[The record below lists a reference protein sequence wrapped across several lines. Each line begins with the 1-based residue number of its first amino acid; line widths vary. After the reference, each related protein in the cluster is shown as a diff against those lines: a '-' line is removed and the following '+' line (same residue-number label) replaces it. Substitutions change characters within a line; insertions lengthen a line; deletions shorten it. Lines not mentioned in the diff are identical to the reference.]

1 MGVKGTTPAIC
12 SLLGCSTAPDAERTL
27 GQTRPARKKNTG
39 TSRTAPQ
46 QCLTQCARVAEHVLG
61 SALTVR
67 WASTAVAADETRR
80 GRPMDAAAPP
90 VAQLLRQEAA
100 AWESLLQLHTALSAT
115 QKQALAPP
123 SEPEGGG
130 HASPHSRAYLSSL
143 THLAACGDALVA
155 EALKLRSLRSAR
167 DSLETAMYRHVVVH
181 HQEQFFKRGEATSR
195 AVTGDV
201 LQNTADLRSEVS
213 RARTELTQLRAA
225 LEALDGAAVRL
236 PAAASRCRVALRGRR
251 KRRGRRR
258 RRRRELE
265 SVGRRPRRRRRAAAA
280 RATASD
286 SCAVAADR
294 RGVFAP
300 LRRPQ
305 RRHRGHRRGP
315 RRRAAADAAARRV
328 GRPQPLS

>member
-1 MGVKGTTPAIC
+1 
-12 SLLGCSTAPDAERTL
+12 
-27 GQTRPARKKNTG
+27 
-39 TSRTAPQ
+39 
-46 QCLTQCARVAEHVLG
+46 
-61 SALTVR
+61 
-67 WASTAVAADETRR
+67 
-80 GRPMDAAAPP
+80 MDAAAPP

-236 PAAASRCRVALRGRR
+236 PAAARVVVGLRY
-251 KRRGRRR
+251 
-258 RRRRELE
+258 
-265 SVGRRPRRRRRAAAA
+265 ADD
-280 RATASD
+280 ASD
-286 SCAVAADR
+286 A
-294 RGVFAP
+294 G
-300 LRRPQ
+300 
-305 RRHRGHRRGP
+305 
-315 RRRAAADAAARRV
+315 DAAAGAGASSSRWGDDDPDDGDAPLPPVPKRPTPAPSLQTVEEFLRRCV
-328 GRPQPLS
+328 AHSGGTAVTDEVLVAALLQTPPPEESDDHNRFRRRKS

>member
-1 MGVKGTTPAIC
+1 
-12 SLLGCSTAPDAERTL
+12 
-27 GQTRPARKKNTG
+27 
-39 TSRTAPQ
+39 
-46 QCLTQCARVAEHVLG
+46 
-61 SALTVR
+61 
-67 WASTAVAADETRR
+67 
-80 GRPMDAAAPP
+80 MDPAAPP

-100 AWESLLQLHTALSAT
+100 AWESLLQLHSALSAT

-201 LQNTADLRSEVS
+201 LQSTSDLRGEVS

-236 PAAASRCRVALRGRR
+236 PAEARVVVGLRYADDAEDAGDAGAGASSSRWADDDDPDDGDAPLPPVPRRPTPTPSLQTVEEFLRRCVAHSGGTAVTDDVLVAALLQTPPPESAEHNRFRRR
-251 KRRGRRR
+251 K
-258 RRRRELE
+258 
-265 SVGRRPRRRRRAAAA
+265 
-280 RATASD
+280 T
-286 SCAVAADR
+286 
-294 RGVFAP
+294 
-300 LRRPQ
+300 
-305 RRHRGHRRGP
+305 
-315 RRRAAADAAARRV
+315 
-328 GRPQPLS
+328 